1 MELRGRGDSIRFWSF
16 GQSPTASAAKM
27 ARLVVEGPCARGCC
41 CCCCLLLLA
50 AAAAAAAAANSEV
63 HWTTHCGEANGF
75 AAKTVWKRFNNMV
88 LSRTP

>member
-1 MELRGRGDSIRFWSF
+1 L
-16 GQSPTASAAKM
+16 
-27 ARLVVEGPCARGCC
+27 L
-41 CCCCLLLLA
+41 LLLLA